1 MTLASDLR
9 NIASEARKVIARG
22 LEDAEILKGLSK
34 VCRDKGIDWGQLK
47 ALVKAQEQD
56 ALDGGHRVEKIVEKA
71 DFASAYAELL
81 SSNMNNKSESCSSS
95 PAPVQE
101 TPAPEPAPV
110 TEPEPE
116 PEQERPRGERLAP
129 ASQYIMPS
137 DGSIPAFLRRE
148 QVAS

>member
-9 NIASEARKVIARG
+9 NIASEACRIISDD
-22 LEDAEILKGLSK
+22 LDNAEILKGLSK
-34 VCRDKGIDWGQLK
+34 VCREKGIDWGQLK

-56 ALDGGHRVEKIVEKA
+56 TRDGGHRVEKIVEKA
-71 DFASAYAELL
+71 DFASSYAELL
-81 SSNMNNKSESCSSS
+81 SSNMNNKQESCSSS

-110 TEPEPE
+110 IAPEPE
-116 PEQERPRGERLAP
+116 PGPY
-129 ASQYIMPS
+129 SIPS
-137 DGSIPAFLRRE
+137 DGSLPAFLRRE